1 MSVKKKGEEE
11 KFPRILEIEL
21 IFIRKK
27 NKGKKK
33 KIKKRGDK

>member
-21 IFIRKK
+21 IFIRKE
-27 NKGKKK
+27 NKE
-33 KIKKRGDK
+33 KIKKKRR